1 MTSRIV
7 CLFGWSRSSLRSA
20 TVTSSQ
26 PDASRAASI
35 DSSVG
40 YLPVPRNKR
49 DRSSTPAITSRFAA
63 ATVCMPPAYRRVRSG
78 QVLLDQ
84 EGLVSAVAQ
93 ALDGVLD
100 RKPQQPVDL
109 DPRAEPAALH
119 FHHPVARDLVP
130 PAAVDVCGAAQRA
143 LQLTLEA
150 GFLADLAQR
159 AVLSALIR
167 LDLAFGQGPVVVG
180 WAMNHGDLGLA

>member
-1 MTSRIV
+1 MV
-7 CLFGWSRSSLRSA
+7 FLFGLSRSSLRSA

-26 PDASRAASI
+26 PDASRAASMS
-35 DSSVG
+35 SSVG

-49 DRSSTPAITSRFAA
+49 DRSSTPAITSRSVA
-63 ATVCMPPAYRRVRSG
+63 ATGCMPPAYRRVRSG
-78 QVLLDQ
+78 QVLLHQ

-93 ALDGVLD
+93 SLDRVLD
-100 RKPQQPVDL
+100 RKPQQLVDL
-109 DPRAEPAALH
+109 DPRAEAAALH
-119 FHHPVARDLVP
+119 FHHPVTRDLVT
-130 PAAVDVCGAAQRA
+130 PAAVDVRGAAQRA

-167 LDLAFGQGPVVVG
+167 LDLAFGQSPVVVG
-180 WAMNHGDLGLA
+180 GAMNHGDLCLAR